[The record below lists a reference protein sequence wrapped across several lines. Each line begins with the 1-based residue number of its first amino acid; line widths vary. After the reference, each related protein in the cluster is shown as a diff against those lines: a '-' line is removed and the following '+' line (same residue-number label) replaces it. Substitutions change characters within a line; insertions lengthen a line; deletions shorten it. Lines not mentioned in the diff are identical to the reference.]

1 MAWRLIFGII
11 QPTFTSKEISMRLCT
26 FYQKAETRAGILI
39 KGGVLPLA
47 ASDIK
52 QVIEQYSLD
61 QLQEL
66 AQSGTEVLSPAEISY
81 AAPYRHPPKIWGIG
95 LNYQEHAADLDEVS
109 PEEEPASFMKPAT
122 TIIDPGETIILPRQS
137 NRVTGEAELGV
148 IIGRRCKDVPLD
160 QAQEVIFGYTTIID
174 MTAEDIL
181 RRNPRFLTRSKSFDT
196 FFSFG
201 PVVVTPDEIED
212 VTALTVQTIR
222 NGELA
227 AENVVRHMMFPPF
240 ELVAFHSQVMT
251 LEPGDIISTGTPG
264 AVHIRHGDEIM
275 CRIAG
280 LGWLQNPVIDSKVS
294 HSS

>member
-1 MAWRLIFGII
+1 
-11 QPTFTSKEISMRLCT
+11 MRLCT
-26 FYQKAETRAGILI
+26 FYQKAGTRAGILI
-39 KGGVLPLA
+39 EGEILPLA

-66 AQSGTEVLSPAEISY
+66 AQSGAEVFSPAEIIY

-122 TIIDPGETIILPRQS
+122 TIIDPSETIILPRQS

-148 IIGRRCKDVPLD
+148 IIGQRCKDVPLD
-160 QAQEVIFGYTTIID
+160 QVQEVIFGYTTIID

-201 PVVVTPDEIED
+201 PIVVTADEIGD

-222 NGELA
+222 NGEIA

-280 LGWLQNPVIDSKVS
+280 LGSLQNPVIDSKVS
-294 HSS
+294 RSS

>member
-1 MAWRLIFGII
+1 MPPLVH
-11 QPTFTSKEISMRLCT
+11 
-26 FYQKAETRAGILI
+26 KAGTRAGILI
-39 KGGVLPLA
+39 EGEILPLA

-66 AQSGTEVLSPAEISY
+66 AQSGAEVFSPAEIIY

-122 TIIDPGETIILPRQS
+122 TIIDPSETIILPRQS

-148 IIGRRCKDVPLD
+148 IIGQRCKDVPLD
-160 QAQEVIFGYTTIID
+160 QVQEVIFGYTTIID

-201 PVVVTPDEIED
+201 PIVVTADEIGD

-222 NGELA
+222 NGEIA

-280 LGWLQNPVIDSKVS
+280 LGSLQNPVIDSKVS
-294 HSS
+294 RSS

>member
-1 MAWRLIFGII
+1 
-11 QPTFTSKEISMRLCT
+11 MRLCT
-26 FYQKAETRAGILI
+26 FYQKAETRAGILSE
-39 KGGVLPLA
+39 GGVLPLA

-52 QVIEQYSLD
+52 QVIEQYSLE
-61 QLQEL
+61 QLQAL
-66 AQSGTEVLSPAEISY
+66 AQSGTEVLSPAEIAY

-122 TIIDPGETIILPRQS
+122 TIIDPAETIILPRQS

-160 QAQEVIFGYTTIID
+160 QAQGVIFGYTTIID

-201 PVVVTPDEIED
+201 PIVVTPDEIGD
-212 VTALTVQTIR
+212 VTGLTVQTIR
-222 NGELA
+222 NGEIA

-280 LGWLQNPVIDSKVS
+280 LGSLQNPVIDSKVS
-294 HSS
+294 GSS